1 MGYLP
6 DVPMTRKSGNLE
18 DWQPRKESCEAMKP
32 NGTLWEK
39 EVGADVIRLKVRDA
53 FN

>member
-6 DVPMTRKSGNLE
+6 VVPMTRKSVNLE
-18 DWQPRKESCEAMKP
+18 DWQLRKESCEAMKP
-32 NGTLWEK
+32 NGTLLEK
-39 EVGADVIRLKVRDA
+39 EVGAEVIRLEVRDA